1 VAMEVLHSN
10 HQVLAMIARRWPTA
24 RTGHGADFATVQV
37 RLPDP
42 VPQTGVLRYG
52 RPVNA
57 CHRRQSSADTHASCG
72 GLYSMSM
79 AGEVSPP
86 GRGDEV
92 VSPDGMRASH
102 EDRDRVVEVLR
113 VAAGDGRL
121 TAEELDERIELAM
134 TARTYGEL
142 ARLVSDLPAEGAV
155 VSPAVASPAPRAK
168 EVARIDIRSGH
179 VQRIDRWVV
188 PQRMDVKV
196 TSGHVKLDFTQAV
209 ITQPSLKLDIDVRSG
224 YVTLVTKPGIVVDAD
239 DVAIRS
245 GHVKVR
251 APWGSEAPVQ
261 LRIEVTGK
269 VGSGH
274 FRAGPRSRTFWEW
287 LTRKPRPFAIA
298 PR

>member
-1 VAMEVLHSN
+1 MAESEPGGE
-10 HQVLAMIARRWPTA
+10 IAPSE
-24 RTGHGADFATVQV
+24 
-37 RLPDP
+37 L
-42 VPQTGVLRYG
+42 
-52 RPVNA
+52 
-57 CHRRQSSADTHASCG
+57 
-72 GLYSMSM
+72 
-79 AGEVSPP
+79 
-86 GRGDEV
+86 
-92 VSPDGMRASH
+92 RASYD
-102 EDRDRVVEVLR
+102 DRDRVVELLR
-113 VAAGDGRL
+113 VSAGDGRL
-121 TAEELDERIELAM
+121 TAEELDERLELAM

-142 ARLVSDLPAEGAV
+142 ARLVSDLPAEG
-155 VSPAVASPAPRAK
+155 SVASPATAPQAPRAK

-179 VQRIDRWVV
+179 VQRVDRWVV

-224 YVTLVTKPGIVVDAD
+224 HVRLVTKPGIVVDAD

-251 APWGSEAPVQ
+251 APWGRDVPVQ

-274 FRAGPRSRTFWEW
+274 FLAGPRLRTFWEW
-287 LTRKPRPFAIA
+287 LTRKPKPYAIA